1 MPTAMRT
8 RGVDHAAYVTTRPA
22 ETIRF
27 YRDVMGL
34 RTPHVIT
41 AKGWGS
47 RPHPDFVHFFF
58 DIGDGDRLAFFY
70 YFGVPEDPEA
80 RPPDYHLALHVDT
93 EEELLAWRGR
103 FEEHGVRVIAQII
116 HETIESI
123 YARDPNG
130 MIIEITRPLR
140 DLTDRD
146 RRDAELSLEALLD
159 SLADDVEPT
168 LETFW
173 RRKAELV
180 AKELDNEVAPDDSAD
195 GHTEQEAD

>member
-1 MPTAMRT
+1 MPGSLRT
-8 RGVDHAAYVTTRPA
+8 RGVDHAAYVTARPA

-47 RPHPDFVHFFF
+47 KPHPDFVHFFF
-58 DIGDGDRLAFFY
+58 DIGNGDRLAFFY
-70 YFGVPEDPEA
+70 YFGVPEDPGAA
-80 RPPDYHLALHVDT
+80 RPTYHLALHVET
-93 EEELLAWRGR
+93 QEELLAWRAR
-103 FEEHGVRVIAQII
+103 FERLGVRVIAQIV

-123 YARDPNG
+123 YVRDPNG
-130 MIIEITRPLR
+130 MVLEITRPLR
-140 DLTDRD
+140 ELSERD
-146 RRDAELSLEALLD
+146 EFDAELSLAALLD
-159 SLADDVEPT
+159 TLEEDDPT

-180 AKELDNEVAPDDSAD
+180 EKELANDPEED
-195 GHTEQEAD
+195 